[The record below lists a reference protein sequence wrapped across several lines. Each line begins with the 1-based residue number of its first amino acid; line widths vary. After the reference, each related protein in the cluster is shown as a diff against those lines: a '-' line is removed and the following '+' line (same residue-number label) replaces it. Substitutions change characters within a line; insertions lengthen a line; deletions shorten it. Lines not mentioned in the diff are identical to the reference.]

1 MRVVKKINNN
11 VAICIDDNDHELI
24 AFGKG
29 IGFPQTPYE
38 LNDLSQ
44 IHRTYY
50 GINSQYYDLLANIPE
65 EIFEIAS
72 KIVEYATLKIDKE
85 LNQNVVFTLA
95 DHIHFAIQR
104 YNKNIN
110 LKMPISYDIQYFYD
124 SEMLVGK
131 KAVVF
136 INKIKKI
143 QLPKDEAVGIAIHFI
158 NAENPTQNFESES
171 SDEVIIKGITKIIEE
186 DFSLKID
193 KDGFNYSRFVSHMFY
208 LLKRK
213 NEKITITSQNQRLFN
228 SMKNEFIETYNCIVH
243 IKEYLK
249 VKLNWD
255 CSQEELLYI
264 MLHINRLCIREE
276 DCNR

>member
-29 IGFPQTPYE
+29 IGFYQTPYE

-110 LKMPISYDIQYFYD
+110 LKMPISYDVQYFYD

-131 KAVVF
+131 KAVAF

-158 NAENPTQNFESES
+158 NAENPTQNFESEL
-171 SDEVIIKGITKIIEE
+171 SDEVIIKEITKIIEE

-264 MLHINRLCIREE
+264 MLHINRLCIRE

>member
-1 MRVVKKINNN
+1 
-11 VAICIDDNDHELI
+11 
-24 AFGKG
+24 
-29 IGFPQTPYE
+29 
-38 LNDLSQ
+38 
-44 IHRTYY
+44 
-50 GINSQYYDLLANIPE
+50 
-65 EIFEIAS
+65 
-72 KIVEYATLKIDKE
+72 
-85 LNQNVVFTLA
+85 
-95 DHIHFAIQR
+95 
-104 YNKNIN
+104 
-110 LKMPISYDIQYFYD
+110 MPISYDVQYFYD

-131 KAVVF
+131 KAVAF

-171 SDEVIIKGITKIIEE
+171 SDEVIIKEITKIIEE

-264 MLHINRLCIREE
+264 MLHINRLCIRE